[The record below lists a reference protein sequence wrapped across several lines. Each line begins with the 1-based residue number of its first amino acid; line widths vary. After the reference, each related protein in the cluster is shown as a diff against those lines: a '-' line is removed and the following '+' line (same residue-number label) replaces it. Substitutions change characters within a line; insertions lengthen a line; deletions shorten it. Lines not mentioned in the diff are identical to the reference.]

1 MNIYISHMKQ
11 TREMDKFIFKESL
24 LLLGECRGITDDRA
38 QLFLQLPEHTMT
50 NTLAKI
56 ASKSLVVFYFLRL
69 SRRRS
74 F

>member
-1 MNIYISHMKQ
+1 MA
-11 TREMDKFIFKESL
+11 KFCFPNFIN
-24 LLLGECRGITDDRA
+24 GECQGPKGNTCYRA
-38 QLFLQLPEHTMT
+38 HFFLQLPEHTMT

-56 ASKSLVVFYFLRL
+56 ASESSAVFYFLRL